1 MLDNTILVLNSGSS
15 SLKFGVYSTDPAGVS
30 PPHSDAATNSPTPVG
45 SPTKPPAPFVG
56 AGLAPPVVQSK
67 QGVTA
72 QASTSD
78 PAPRPIYRGEIEG
91 IGGGEGK
98 IWLKDAEGKTLEN
111 EPRIFAQQ
119 SDAAK
124 AVAEKLSKLNLPK
137 LAGIGHRVVHGGP
150 SLTAHQEITPQ
161 VLQTLEAAAHFAPL
175 HVPAAIALIRETEK
189 LYPGVPQFA
198 CFDTAFHT
206 TMPEAAS
213 RLPLP
218 KKYWDAGI
226 RKYGFHGL
234 SCESIVH
241 ALRDRLPKH
250 LIVAHLGNGASITA
264 IVDGKSVDTTMGLT
278 PTGGIIMGTRP
289 GDLDPG
295 VLLYLLKNDG
305 DNVDTLEK
313 TLDKQSGLLGIS
325 GTASDMRNLHEAADK
340 GSADAKLAIEMFAR
354 AAAKAIGGFVA
365 TMGDL
370 DTLVFT
376 GGIGEHDAAVRAKI
390 CSGMKIFGVQLDEGR
405 NEKSAQTISGS
416 GSAISVEVIETDE
429 DGQIARH
436 VAALLE
442 KSATTRR

>member
-1 MLDNTILVLNSGSS
+1 MTINTILVLNSGSS
-15 SLKFGVYSTDPAGVS
+15 SLKFGVYSV
-30 PPHSDAATNSPTPVG
+30 ATG
-45 SPTKPPAPFVG
+45 
-56 AGLAPPVVQSK
+56 
-67 QGVTA
+67 
-72 QASTSD
+72 D
-78 PAPRPIYRGEIEG
+78 PRPTYRGEIEG
-91 IGGGEGK
+91 IGGAEGK
-98 IWLKDAEGKTLEN
+98 IWLKDAEGKIIE
-111 EPRIFAQQ
+111 EESRSFPQQ

-124 AVAEKLSKLNLPK
+124 SVAEKLSKLNLPK
-137 LAGIGHRVVHGGP
+137 LDGIGHRVVHGGP
-150 SLTAHQEITPQ
+150 QLTTHQRITPR

-189 LYPGVPQFA
+189 LFSGVPQFA

-218 KKYWDAGI
+218 RKYWDSGI

-241 ALRDRLPKH
+241 QLHDKLPKH

-278 PTGGIIMGTRP
+278 PTGGIVMGTRP

-295 VLLYLLKNDG
+295 VLLHILHTNG
-305 DNVDTLEK
+305 NNVDALAK
-313 TLDKQSGLLGIS
+313 TLNKESGLLGIS
-325 GTASDMRNLHEAADK
+325 GTASDMRQLHEASAEGDK
-340 GSADAKLAIEMFAR
+340 QAELAIEMFAR

-365 TMGDL
+365 TMGKL

-376 GGIGEHDAAVRAKI
+376 GGIGEHDAEVRAKI
-390 CSGMKIFGVQLDEGR
+390 CNGMEIFGLRLDENENKKNAQKIGR
-405 NEKSAQTISGS
+405 PD
-416 GSAISVEVIETDE
+416 SAISVQVIETDE

-436 VAALLE
+436 VADLL
-442 KSATTRR
+442 KN

>member
-1 MLDNTILVLNSGSS
+1 MPENAILVLNSGSS
-15 SLKFGVYSTDPAGVS
+15 SLKFGVYSTAPIAVS
-30 PPHSDAATNSPTPVG
+30 PSGSPTNSPT
-45 SPTKPPAPFVG
+45 PFVG
-56 AGLAPPVVQSK
+56 AGLAPPGVKSK
-67 QGVTA
+67 QRVNAPAATV
-72 QASTSD
+72 D
-78 PAPRPIYRGEIEG
+78 PALRPIYRGEIEG
-91 IGGGEGK
+91 IGGGEGNF
-98 IWLKDAEGKTLEN
+98 WLKDAEGKTLEN

-150 SLTAHQEITPQ
+150 SLTAHQKITPQ

-189 LYPGVPQFA
+189 LYPGVQQFA

-241 ALRDRLPKH
+241 SLRDRLPKH

-325 GTASDMRNLHEAADK
+325 GTASDMRKLHEAAGK
-340 GSADAKLAIEMFAR
+340 GDAQAQLAIEMFAR

-365 TMGDL
+365 TMGKL
-370 DTLVFT
+370 DTIVFT
-376 GGIGEHDAAVRAKI
+376 GGIGEHDATVREKI
-390 CSGMKIFGVQLDEGR
+390 CAGMEVFGVRLDEAA
-405 NEKSAQTISGS
+405 NKKSATEIARRN
-416 GSAISVEVIETDE
+416 SAVSVQVIETDE

-436 VAALLE
+436 VATLL
-442 KSATTRR
+442 R

>member
-1 MLDNTILVLNSGSS
+1 MPANAILVLNSGSS
-15 SLKFGVYSTDPAGVS
+15 SLKFGVYSAGPS
-30 PPHSDAATNSPTPVG
+30 S
-45 SPTKPPAPFVG
+45 VG
-56 AGLAPPVVQSK
+56 AGLAPP
-67 QGVTA
+67 GVK
-72 QASTSD
+72 SD
-78 PAPRPIYRGEIEG
+78 HGLNAEAGTRPIYRGEIEG

-98 IWLKDAEGKTLEN
+98 IWLKDASGKTLDQESRN
-111 EPRIFAQQ
+111 FPQQ

-124 AVAEKLSKLNLPK
+124 AVAGKLAKLNLPK
-137 LAGIGHRVVHGGP
+137 LEGIGHRVVHGGP
-150 SLTAHQEITPQ
+150 SLTAHQRITPQ

-175 HVPAAIALIRETEK
+175 HVPASIALIREMEK

-241 ALRDRLPKH
+241 QLRDRLPKH

-264 IVDGKSVDTTMGLT
+264 IVDGKSIDTTMGLT

-295 VLLYLLKNDG
+295 VLLHLLNAG
-305 DNVDTLEK
+305 DDAK
-313 TLDKQSGLLGIS
+313 TLAKMLDKESGLLGIS
-325 GTASDMRNLHEAADK
+325 GSASDMRQLHETAAT
-340 GSADAKLAIEMFAR
+340 GDAQSQLAIEMFAR

-365 TMGDL
+365 TMGKL

-376 GGIGEHDAAVRAKI
+376 GGIGEHDADVRAKI
-390 CSGMKIFGVQLDEGR
+390 CGGMEIFGVQLDEDE
-405 NEKSAQTISGS
+405 NKKSATTISRRDR
-416 GSAISVEVIETDE
+416 AVSVQVIESDE

-436 VAALLE
+436 VAALL
-442 KSATTRR
+442 R

>member
-1 MLDNTILVLNSGSS
+1 MVAGRGKIATRLNKTPRDHRGKSPHRIDGVKTNSMSTSAILVLNSGSS
-15 SLKFGVYSTDPAGVS
+15 SLKFGVYS
-30 PPHSDAATNSPTPVG
+30 AATG
-45 SPTKPPAPFVG
+45 
-56 AGLAPPVVQSK
+56 
-67 QGVTA
+67 
-72 QASTSD
+72 D
-78 PAPRPIYRGEIEG
+78 PRPAYRGEIEG

-98 IWLKDAEGKTLEN
+98 IWLKDAEGKSLGEESRN
-111 EPRIFAQQ
+111 FVQQ

-124 AVAEKLSKLNLPK
+124 SVAEKLSKLKLPNLD
-137 LAGIGHRVVHGGP
+137 GIGHRVVHGGP
-150 SLTAHQEITPQ
+150 KLTTHQRITPE
-161 VLQTLEAAAHFAPL
+161 VLRTLEGAAHFAPL
-175 HVPAAIALIRETEK
+175 HVPASIALIREMEK

-206 TMPEAAS
+206 TMPEAAA

-241 ALRDRLPKH
+241 QLRDRLPKR

-264 IVDGKSVDTTMGLT
+264 IIDGKSVDTTMGLT

-295 VLLYLLKNDG
+295 VLLYLLKNEG

-325 GTASDMRNLHEAADK
+325 GSASDMRKLHEAAGNGD
-340 GSADAKLAIEMFAR
+340 ADAQLAIEMFSR

-365 TMGDL
+365 TMGEL

-376 GGIGEHDAAVRAKI
+376 GGIGEHDPDVRAKI
-390 CSGMKIFGVQLDEGR
+390 CRGMEIFGLQLDENANKKGAT
-405 NEKSAQTISGS
+405 EIASHD
-416 GSAISVEVIETDE
+416 SAISVQVIETDE

-436 VAALLE
+436 VTALLQ
-442 KSATTRR
+442 KSNATHQ

>member
-1 MLDNTILVLNSGSS
+1 MASRRVDAAANLTTMPDNAILVINSGSS
-15 SLKFGVYSTDPAGVS
+15 SLKFGVYSTDLTAL
-30 PPHSDAATNSPTPVG
+30 
-45 SPTKPPAPFVG
+45 PFVG
-56 AGLAPPVVQSK
+56 AGLAPP
-67 QGVTA
+67 GVKSNHGQNTA
-72 QASTSD
+72 AT
-78 PAPRPIYRGEIEG
+78 AHPIYRGEIEG

-98 IWLKDAEGKTLEN
+98 IWLKDASGKTLEEESRN
-111 EPRIFAQQ
+111 FAQQ

-124 AVAEKLSKLNLPK
+124 AVSEKLAKLKLPS
-137 LAGIGHRVVHGGP
+137 LEGIGHRVVHGGP
-150 SLTAHQEITPQ
+150 SLTAHQRITPQ

-175 HVPAAIALIRETEK
+175 HVPAAIALIREMEK

-241 ALRDRLPKH
+241 ALRERLPKH

-264 IVDGKSVDTTMGLT
+264 IVNGKSVDTTMGLT

-295 VLLYLLKNDG
+295 VLLHLLNSGTDA
-305 DNVDTLEK
+305 K
-313 TLDKQSGLLGIS
+313 TLAKMLDKESGLLGIS
-325 GTASDMRNLHEAADK
+325 GSASDMRKLHEAANT
-340 GSADAKLAIEMFAR
+340 GDAQAQLAIEMFAR
-354 AAAKAIGGFVA
+354 AASKAIGGFVA
-365 TMGDL
+365 TMGKL
-370 DTLVFT
+370 DALVFA
-376 GGIGEHDAAVRAKI
+376 GGIGEHDSDVRARI
-390 CSGMKIFGVQLDEGR
+390 CGGMEIFGVQLDD
-405 NEKSAQTISGS
+405 SANKKN
-416 GSAISVEVIETDE
+416 AASVSPSDGAVSVRVIESDE

-436 VAALLE
+436 VTTLL
-442 KSATTRR
+442 KVSAPR